1 MNDKEK
7 KNSKRIS
14 DATIR
19 RLSVYYRILNVLECN
34 GIKMVSSN
42 GLGAP
47 EGISGNKVRKDLS
60 NFGSFGERGTGYA
73 VSSLKMNIAK
83 ILGIDRK
90 WNIVLVGAVQFS
102 TVLINSDI
110 FKRRNFYI
118 TKIFDETRE
127 QIGRKIN
134 DITVSDMNNL
144 EKEID
149 PYTDDLAIVAVAPPE
164 VQSVIA
170 RLGRLG
176 LKGILYFAAR
186 PINVPENIVVRNQ
199 DISIEL
205 GTITYHITNNS

>member
-1 MNDKEK
+1 MNGKKK
-7 KNSKRIS
+7 KNQKRVS

-19 RLSVYYRILNVLECN
+19 RMSVYYRILNVLEGS
-34 GIKMVSSN
+34 GIKMVSSK

-60 NFGSFGERGTGYA
+60 NFGSFGERGAGYA

-83 ILGIDRK
+83 ILGIDLK
-90 WNIVLVGAVQFS
+90 WNIVLIGAVQFS
-102 TVLINSDI
+102 TVLMNSDI
-110 FKRRNFYI
+110 FKKRNFYI

-134 DITVSDMNNL
+134 EITVSDMHNL

-149 PYTDDLAIVAVAPPE
+149 PHTDDLAIVAVAPPE
-164 VQSVIA
+164 VQSVID
-170 RLGRLG
+170 RLGKVG

-186 PINVPENIVVRNQ
+186 PIHVPENIVVRNQ

-205 GTITYHITNNS
+205 GTITYHITNS